1 MCARS
6 ASAGWLHL
14 VEQVQEGTEKLK
26 NIKLKKHISLKKK
39 SVRCAL
45 QWCSW
50 RDGYSKSCEEK
61 EGNVWWGE
69 KRLGKDL
76 QRKYPQRSTV
86 KRTHSVRV
94 TCITRNKQFFSSLF
108 LQQDWCVLSS
118 SPLLVSCGCVL
129 PGVLL
134 PPGVSQ

>member
-39 SVRCAL
+39 VSGVFCSGVLGEMVTPNDVR
-45 QWCSW
+45 
-50 RDGYSKSCEEK
+50 RKK
-61 EGNVWWGE
+61 EMCGGGK

-86 KRTHSVRV
+86 KRTDSVRV
-94 TCITRNKQFFSSLF
+94 TCNTE
-108 LQQDWCVLSS
+108 
-118 SPLLVSCGCVL
+118 
-129 PGVLL
+129 
-134 PPGVSQ
+134 

>member
-39 SVRCAL
+39 VSGVLCSGVLGEMVTPNHVRTKKEMCGGGKKGL
-45 QWCSW
+45 GRIYRGSTH
-50 RDGYSKSCEEK
+50 RD
-61 EGNVWWGE
+61 
-69 KRLGKDL
+69 
-76 QRKYPQRSTV
+76 PQSRELTLFV
-86 KRTHSVRV
+86 LPV
-94 TCITRNKQFFSSLF
+94 TRNKQFFSSLF